1 VKIYST
7 FPGNSYDFLDGTS
20 MASPVVAGS
29 ICLMK
34 SVNPRLTNAQIR
46 KILRSTSKPLNDG
59 RLAPLIQV
67 DKAVRKARS
76 L

>member
-7 FPGNSYDFLDGTS
+7 FPGNSYGFLDGTS

-46 KILRSTSKPLNDG
+46 KILRSTSKPLNDR

-67 DKAVRKARS
+67 DKVVRKARS